1 MEVAVEPD
9 DERGDHSHDHQQH
22 SDSQDPRHR
31 IRPVHDVKLLVFTS
45 LDAPKE
51 AARAI
56 GRGATNFMI
65 LDALFFIPA
74 SLQDE

>member
-1 MEVAVEPD
+1 
-9 DERGDHSHDHQQH
+9 
-22 SDSQDPRHR
+22 
-31 IRPVHDVKLLVFTS
+31 VKLLVFTS